1 MQMSRAPFY
10 ADLAE
15 GPMEGRAYWVRAED
29 GLRLRVAH
37 YPADGP
43 AHGTI
48 LLFPGRTEY
57 VEKYGR
63 TAAEFSARGYH
74 TLTIDWRGQG
84 LADRM
89 LEDVRTGHVQV
100 FEDYQKDVTAF
111 LQVADVLNLPQPMH
125 LIGHSMGGCIGLRA
139 AMDGLDVQ
147 SCVFT
152 GPMWGIRIAHAV
164 RPAAWALSWSSAR
177 VGLGHIFAPGTSPE
191 CYIATGDFDDNTLT
205 TSRDGWEYMRRQ
217 VLACPELQL
226 GGPSLNWLH
235 EALAE
240 CRSLARRPAPN
251 LPCLTFMGANERIVD
266 VPRIYSRMAN
276 WPGGQLEIITPGE
289 HEVFMEAK
297 TTRERVLDQCIAHFE
312 GAAASGTAL
321 TA

>member
-1 MQMSRAPFY
+1 MTLTAAPFY

-15 GPMEGRAYWVRAED
+15 GPMGGRAYWVEAAD
-29 GLRLRVAH
+29 GLRLRVGH
-37 YPADGP
+37 YPAEGEVR
-43 AHGTI
+43 GTI

-63 TAAEFSARGYH
+63 TAAEFAAHGYH

-89 LEDVRTGHVQV
+89 LDDVRTGHVGV
-100 FEDYQKDVTAF
+100 FEDYQKDVAAF
-111 LQVADVLNLPQPMH
+111 LDVADTLNLPQPMH
-125 LIGHSMGGCIGLRA
+125 LIAHSMGGCIGLRA
-139 AMDGLDVQ
+139 VMEGLEVQ
-147 SCVFT
+147 SCIFT
-152 GPMWGIRIAHAV
+152 GPMWGIRIAQAV
-164 RPAAWALSWSSAR
+164 RPAAWVVSWSSAR
-177 VGLGHIFAPGTSPE
+177 VGLGHIFAPGTRPE
-191 CYIATGDFDDNTLT
+191 SYIATEPFDDNTLT

-217 VLACPELQL
+217 VLAYPELQL

-266 VPRIYSRMAN
+266 VPRIYDRMAN
-276 WPGGQLEIITPGE
+276 WPGGRLEVITRGE
-289 HEVFMEAK
+289 HEVFMETSAI
-297 TTRERVLDQCIAHFE
+297 RQSVMDQCLAHFD
-312 GAAASGTAL
+312 GAVASAAAL